1 MEQKAKHV
9 LVISDSLE
17 SVLPMQQLLNGY
29 TLSFGLLKG
38 EGPEVTAFK
47 LHDYDS
53 LVEVFQLAIK
63 RHGSINH
70 VISYFPNGVP
80 ESTSNSDRV
89 DVPTLPLLSVWV
101 TKLATFYFRQ
111 EPTMGL
117 DKRLI
122 LVAPAPASKENSSN
136 PLSGLASN
144 SLLGLLRS
152 LQHQAFFEG
161 IRLSLVYSNDAA
173 DHDGQAGTLQS
184 VFKAVTIDQ
193 ALTLETNGKVYFS
206 DGRVISNIET
216 TMAGVT
222 AYAKLGF
229 RLVGLNA
236 LKSGIQSASR
246 RTARFLTTIGI
257 TPQYLQVGFII
268 LAAVPALWLAWN
280 GWFPSIVYVALGF
293 AIWRS
298 LISARQRSASKSRNR
313 SNDETCSTAVFLGSG
328 GHTGEAI
335 QLLSALDP
343 ARYNP
348 RQYIFCTGD
357 TMSLKKATA
366 FEHGLQTP
374 SGTARQTM
382 GEAFQFIELP
392 RARKVGQSYLSSI
405 GTTLYSLAITFWK
418 LAAKPILTRQM
429 HQIPDLLIVNGP
441 GTCVMVVLVY
451 KLLRVMGQRSPEII
465 YVESFARV
473 TSLSLSGKILKNVV
487 DRFIV
492 QWPVNE
498 DNASGAGKVGDDGAV
513 SNVGKNKESLSN
525 VEYHGWL
532 I

>member
-1 MEQKAKHV
+1 M
-9 LVISDSLE
+9 
-17 SVLPMQQLLNGY
+17 
-29 TLSFGLLKG
+29 
-38 EGPEVTAFK
+38 
-47 LHDYDS
+47 
-53 LVEVFQLAIK
+53 
-63 RHGSINH
+63 R
-70 VISYFPNGVP
+70 
-80 ESTSNSDRV
+80 
-89 DVPTLPLLSVWV
+89 
-101 TKLATFYFRQ
+101 
-111 EPTMGL
+111 
-117 DKRLI
+117 
-122 LVAPAPASKENSSN
+122 
-136 PLSGLASN
+136 
-144 SLLGLLRS
+144 
-152 LQHQAFFEG
+152 

-173 DHDGQAGTLQS
+173 DHDGQAGTLQA
-184 VFKAVTIDQ
+184 VFKAVTTDQ
-193 ALTLETNGKVYFS
+193 ALTLETNGKIYLS
-206 DGRVISNIET
+206 DGRVISNTET

-222 AYAKLGF
+222 SYAKLGS

-246 RTARFLTTIGI
+246 RTARFLATFGI
-257 TPQYLQVGFII
+257 ATQFLQVGFMV
-268 LAAVPALWLAWN
+268 LAAVSVLWLAWK

-293 AIWRS
+293 AICRS
-298 LISARQRSASKSRNR
+298 LVSARQRSASKSRNR
-313 SNDETCSTAVFLGSG
+313 SNGETCSTAVFLGSG

-335 QLLSALDP
+335 QLLSTLNP
-343 ARYNP
+343 ARYTP

-382 GEAFQFIELP
+382 GEAFQFVELP

-418 LAAKPILTRQM
+418 LAAKPILMRQM

-451 KLLRVMGQRSPEII
+451 KLLRVSYELPLPLVPSIILTVKYLQVLGQRSPEII

-473 TSLSLSGKILKNVV
+473 TSLSLSGRILKNVV

-492 QWPVNE
+492 QWPINE
-498 DNASGAGKVGDDGAV
+498 DDDTGAGKVGDDGAV